1 MALWRWGVLADMIR
15 DEAFELGLQWAALY
29 PEGSPSRALIE
40 EVMNT
45 SYLVNIVANDF
56 KDGTSIFAPFVLDQA
71 VPAAANGANGANG
84 VDGVNGID
92 GSHAVA
98 EKANGVL
105 ESVADGVK
113 SAVEVVKGA
122 TASVNGH

>member
-1 MALWRWGVLADMIR
+1 VVSRPCGVLADIIR
-15 DEAFELGLQWAALY
+15 DEAFELGLQWAGLY

-40 EVMNT
+40 EVMST

-71 VPAAANGANGANG
+71 VPAAANGVNG
-84 VDGVNGID
+84 VN

-105 ESVADGVK
+105 ESVANGVK

-122 TASVNGH
+122 SASVNGH